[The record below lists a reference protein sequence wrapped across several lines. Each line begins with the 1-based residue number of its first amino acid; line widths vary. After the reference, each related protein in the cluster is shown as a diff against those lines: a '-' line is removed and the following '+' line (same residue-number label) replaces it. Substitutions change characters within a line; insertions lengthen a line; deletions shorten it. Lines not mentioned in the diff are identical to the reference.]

1 MLAGKQSLSCDV
13 YMAGHHGS
21 ANASSEKFLQAM
33 KPKYTVISCG
43 ADNKYGHPAQGAMS
57 RFKAIGTK
65 IFRTD
70 QQGTIIATSN
80 GSSIKWNKSPS
91 RLWSYREYG
100 SSSLIA
106 ADGSKSQI
114 SGSKNTSGGT
124 TAQGSAPALAKGQ
137 KYIGNINSKKF
148 HLPSCRGLPYER
160 TVCILRASRRHIRR
174 DTLRADF
181 VIRRAEVCTFDYLR
195 GVCYHKIYMPF
206 GVDKELRKG
215 VQNLWTE

>member
-1 MLAGKQSLSCDV
+1 MPYRSAGDD
-13 YMAGHHGS
+13 H
-21 ANASSEKFLQAM
+21 
-33 KPKYTVISCG
+33 
-43 ADNKYGHPAQGAMS
+43 
-57 RFKAIGTK
+57 
-65 IFRTD
+65 
-70 QQGTIIATSN
+70 ATSN

-148 HLPSCRGLPYER
+148 HLPSCSGLPYEKNR
-160 TVCILRASRRHIRR
+160 VYFKSIA
-174 DTLRADF
+174 A
-181 VIRRAEVCTFDYLR
+181 A
-195 GVCYHKIYMPF
+195 HKAGYSPC
-206 GVDKELRKG
+206 GLCHPEG
-215 VQNLWTE
+215 

>member
-1 MLAGKQSLSCDV
+1 
-13 YMAGHHGS
+13 
-21 ANASSEKFLQAM
+21 
-33 KPKYTVISCG
+33 
-43 ADNKYGHPAQGAMS
+43 MS

-124 TAQGSAPALAKGQ
+124 TAQGSAPRLPRDR
-137 KYIGNINSKKF
+137 NILETSIPK
-148 HLPSCRGLPYER
+148 SSICRAAAVFLMRR

-174 DTLRADF
+174 DTLHADF

-195 GVCYHKIYMPF
+195 GVCYHKLYIPF
-206 GVDKELRKG
+206 GADKELRKG